1 MSDPDRTG
9 KKGYRFIAFRW
20 KAPEGK
26 ILNRVIF
33 APGVTGEEAYEIIRY
48 LGWLDH
54 RDGEE

>member
-26 ILNRVIF
+26 MLNRVIF
-33 APGVTGEEAYEIIRY
+33 APSVTGEGAYEIIRY

-54 RDGEE
+54 RDARE

>member
-20 KAPEGK
+20 KAPEEK
-26 ILNRVIF
+26 LLNRVIF
-33 APGVTGEEAYEIIRY
+33 APGVSGEEAYEIIKY

-54 RDGEE
+54 RDAEE